1 MGFVDIAKAYDSVDR
16 GKMFKT
22 LEELGIGPKFIQTVK
37 SMYTGDYII
46 NEQHG
51 EKTRPLYL
59 GRGLRQVGFH
69 FLVGLPSVITSCLGM
84 FVESTF
90 VCSVHPGNGPGAV
103 QYTVWSQ
110 IKGCVHLMSF
120 LRGQPGHFSDFK
132 E

>member
-1 MGFVDIAKAYDSVDR
+1 MHCALQRLIIIPKYSLGISTLVHILSQAYDSVDR

-69 FLVGLPSVITSCLGM
+69 FLVGT
-84 FVESTF
+84 
-90 VCSVHPGNGPGAV
+90 
-103 QYTVWSQ
+103 
-110 IKGCVHLMSF
+110 
-120 LRGQPGHFSDFK
+120 
-132 E
+132 